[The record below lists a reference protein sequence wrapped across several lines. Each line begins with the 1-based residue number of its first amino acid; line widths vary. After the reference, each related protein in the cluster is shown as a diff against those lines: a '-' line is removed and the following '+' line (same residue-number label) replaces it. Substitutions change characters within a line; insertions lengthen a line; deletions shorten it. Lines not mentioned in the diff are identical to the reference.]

1 MRYVLIA
8 HRYLA
13 VATGLLMTL
22 WCLSGFV
29 MMYQA
34 FPEQTR
40 EQRLQGLEPLDLGN
54 CCNLSLLPIEDDAP
68 APSFR
73 VEMLL
78 GEPVLRMPSQ
88 VVRLRSGFYQAPLD
102 DEQVMQVAR
111 TWAAG
116 NAPDARPVSAGVIER
131 DQWTIQ
137 SASRNQP
144 IHHIEM
150 NDRAG
155 TEIYI
160 NGDTGEVFQKTTRR
174 ERVLSWFGVI
184 PHWLYPTL
192 LRQNGALWVEVVI
205 WASIAGTF
213 LAATGLY
220 VGLGRVKTRRDR
232 LRVRPVA
239 GSRVSPYRG
248 LWYWHHMLGLVF
260 GVLTLTWVFSGLMT
274 MNPWGALTGGGGQEY
289 REALVGQARWGD
301 VRQFLGAAS
310 DAQQRGDLPETLKSL
325 ESRVFGGELQVMAGT
340 VMDSTVVADR
350 GAVDSVAASPVIAPT
365 APLRLDV
372 TAEPASPV
380 TAARVAELLQDAWSP
395 REVILMESEDAYYY
409 AHKSPI
415 ELPVVRVT
423 MDDAEGTRIYVGH
436 ESANVRVLTDSART
450 SRWIRTGLHRLD
462 FAFMKS
468 RPVWDILV
476 ILLLIGVTCLCATG
490 TWMSFQR
497 IRHDFKAL
505 RQSRRRHG
513 AR

>member
-1 MRYVLIA
+1 MRYVLVA

-34 FPEQTR
+34 FPEQTQ
-40 EQRLQGLEPLDLGN
+40 EQRLRGLEPLDLQN
-54 CCNLSLLPIEDDAP
+54 CCNLSLLPIEDDSPAP
-68 APSFR
+68 AFR

-88 VVRLRSGFYQAPLD
+88 VVKLRSGFYQAPLD
-102 DEQVMQVAR
+102 DAQIMQVAR

-116 NAPDARPVSAGVIER
+116 NAPAATPVSAGIIEL

-137 SASRNQP
+137 SARRNQP
-144 IHHIEM
+144 VHHIVL

-160 NGDTGEVFQKTTRR
+160 NGGTGEVFQKTTRR
-174 ERVLSWFGVI
+174 ERVLSWLGVI

-205 WASIAGTF
+205 WASVAGTF
-213 LAATGLY
+213 LAATGIY

-232 LRVRPVA
+232 LRARPVA
-239 GSRVSPYRG
+239 GSQVSPYRG

-274 MNPWGALTGGGGQEY
+274 MNPWGTLSGGGGREY
-289 REALVGQARWGD
+289 REALVGQAEWRD
-301 VRQFLGAAS
+301 VRQLLGAAS
-310 DAQQRGDLPETLKSL
+310 EAQQRGDLPGTLASL
-325 ESRVFGGELQVMAGT
+325 ESRVFAGELQVMAGT
-340 VMDSTVVADR
+340 VTDS
-350 GAVDSVAASPVIAPT
+350 GSPVSGRI
-365 APLRLDV
+365 APLRLD
-372 TAEPASPV
+372 TAAQPAAPV
-380 TAARVAELLQDAWSP
+380 TANRVEELLSDGDWTL
-395 REVILMESEDAYYY
+395 RETTLMETEDAYYY
-409 AHKSPI
+409 AHKTPI
-415 ELPVVRVT
+415 ELPVVRAT
-423 MDDAEGTRIYVGH
+423 LDDAEGTRVYVGPQ
-436 ESANVRVLTDSART
+436 SANVRVLTESGRT

-476 ILLLIGVTCLCATG
+476 ILLLMGVTCLCATG

-505 RQSRRRHG
+505 GQSRRR
-513 AR
+513 RRRV